1 MLDQRLRRWP
11 NVEPTLAECTMFKK
25 KLSCQYT
32 LLGQFRNPRSNKVT
46 QLRARAITE
55 LCALVKLLTHR
66 CHSSIYRLAMIWTLA
81 LIRQRV

>member
-32 LLGQFRNPRSNKVT
+32 SLGQLFRNPLSNKVT
-46 QLRARAITE
+46 KLRARAIKE
-55 LCALVKLLTHR
+55 LRDFVESLTH
-66 CHSSIYRLAMIWTLA
+66 IG
-81 LIRQRV
+81 